1 MRKKAVA
8 VLLICLVVVLLGIVL
23 IPALRRSV
31 ARPAYDLVWVW
42 PKVRANPPDP
52 LGRDFHFFMTQRV
65 TISEVVSGRE
75 VKLRPVVTMFA
86 QDQWRLPDYPPEYQ
100 ILPNAIYLFVDDS
113 GDVKA
118 WSNVGYAPPKV
129 AADPVSYSCP
139 VSKLTENSL
148 RIYLDSK
155 LVGEYPSGEARRT
168 YSLSPCYPDGKTN
181 IHGWGGVS
189 TENPANVVT
198 GAHNPAFDSI
208 LDKRLSF
215 IESQDNNLH
224 IPSLKL
230 KPFLVYTSPTGS
242 AVYVMNSGADPRFV
256 AGSRDDQVYFDTH
269 SVVKFTSSSS
279 GVKIEATGS
288 IGWPLQIIL
297 DNTTVLKC
305 ARFENAYWSSTA
317 ITLTNTTTTTAPLTP
332 PSRRCIIATA
342 AYGSEMA
349 PDVVYI
355 RFVRDKL
362 IGSTPTGKA
371 LVDAFNAFYYSWSP
385 PIAEGI
391 AGSRTLQA
399 TVRTIILP
407 LVWIVHGA
415 ALSFGA
421 VLALT
426 GSADLSSVVAF
437 LFAVSVFSLFYVISP
452 VLVGAKLA
460 RGIRRRRRQPCDA
473 LE

>member
-230 KPFLVYTSPTGS
+230 KPFLVYTSPSGS
-242 AVYVMNSGADPRFV
+242 AVYAMNSNADPRFT
-256 AGSRDDQVYFDTH
+256 ADSRDDQVYFDTH

-288 IGWPLQIIL
+288 IGWPLEIIL
-297 DNTTVLKC
+297 DNTTVLNC
-305 ARFENAYWSSTA
+305 ARFENAYWS
-317 ITLTNTTTTTAPLTP
+317 TT
-332 PSRRCIIATA
+332 I
-342 AYGSEMA
+342 
-349 PDVVYI
+349 D
-355 RFVRDKL
+355 
-362 IGSTPTGKA
+362 
-371 LVDAFNAFYYSWSP
+371 
-385 PIAEGI
+385 
-391 AGSRTLQA
+391 
-399 TVRTIILP
+399 
-407 LVWIVHGA
+407 
-415 ALSFGA
+415 
-421 VLALT
+421 
-426 GSADLSSVVAF
+426 
-437 LFAVSVFSLFYVISP
+437 
-452 VLVGAKLA
+452 
-460 RGIRRRRRQPCDA
+460 
-473 LE
+473 